1 MQMESSAF
9 DSMGKKEIIWGFL
22 LYIQPPVLSEQLP
35 YNKTSISAVNS
46 NKLHLNLAF
55 VFPLV
60 QFSSVTLSCP
70 TLRPRELQ
78 HARLPCP
85 SPIPEACSNLCP
97 SSQWCHPTI
106 SSCRPLLLLPSVIPR
121 SFPLSQL
128 FASGGQSIGDP
139 ASAPVLPVNIQGLFP
154 LGLTGLVSHSRH
166 YGRTNMVKE
175 SAPQTRQHNGDSW
188 TDSRPAMVVDHFSV
202 ISRTCSG
209 RL

>member
-70 TLRPRELQ
+70 TLRPHELQ

-85 SPIPEACSNLCP
+85 SPILRAYSKSCP
-97 SSQWCHPTI
+97 TCQWCYLII
-106 SSCRPLLLLPSVIPR
+106 SSSVNPFSCLQ
-121 SFPLSQL
+121 SFPASGSFLVSQF
-128 FASGGQSIGDP
+128 FASGGQSIGVS
-139 ASAPVLPVNIQGLFP
+139 ASHSVLPMNIQDWVP
-154 LGLTGLVSHSRH
+154 LGWTGCISL
-166 YGRTNMVKE
+166 
-175 SAPQTRQHNGDSW
+175 QT
-188 TDSRPAMVVDHFSV
+188 
-202 ISRTCSG
+202 
-209 RL
+209 